1 MKTFSNTLVSLCPRA
16 PLAALGL
23 LASVALVGFASDAR
37 ADGLATKPAA
47 LEASARQSLSAEI
60 TKAKADKKDVRDRVR
75 DVNGVK
81 PEHYKNNRNPI
92 PEASREL
99 AALGKDALF
108 PMLEALAFDA
118 PQRGL
123 SEKESQALTIGMLSA
138 VGDLRDARSAPV
150 LRAALEAQSAST
162 PVAMV
167 AATSLGKLCRK
178 AERDY
183 LKSALESGSRRK
195 AAAYGLGEC
204 RNQESIETL
213 VSAVHDDDGA
223 VQIEVVKAL
232 GTAGSSWA
240 WAARVRGGKAT
251 ESEALT
257 ARNAAAAALL
267 EAFVAHEGVRAEAK
281 KSLLKTESPTLL
293 AAIQDRKSGADSKL
307 AADLAALEKAV
318 QKQEKRAKR

>member
-1 MKTFSNTLVSLCPRA
+1 MKNFANTLVSLCPRA

-23 LASVALVGFASDAR
+23 LASVAIAGFASDAR

-47 LEASARQSLSAEI
+47 LESSARQSLSAEI
-60 TKAKADKKDVRDRVR
+60 AKVKAEKKDVRDRVR
-75 DVNGVK
+75 DVKGVK
-81 PEHYKNNRNPI
+81 PEHYRKNRNPI

-123 SEKESQALTIGMLSA
+123 TDKESEALTMGMLSA

-150 LRAALEAQSAST
+150 LRAALEGQSSST
-162 PVAMV
+162 R

-178 AERDY
+178 ADRDY
-183 LKSALESGSRRK
+183 LKGALESGPRRK

-213 VSAVHDDDGA
+213 VSAVHDDDQA
-223 VQIEVVKAL
+223 VRLEVVKAL

-240 WAARVRGGKAT
+240 WAARIRGGKAT
-251 ESEALT
+251 EAEALS
-257 ARNAAAAALL
+257 ARNTAAEALL
-267 EAFVAHEGVRAEAK
+267 EAFVAHEDVRAEAK
-281 KSLLKTESPTLL
+281 RSLLKTESPTLL
-293 AAIQDRKSGADSKL
+293 SAIQGLKSGADAKL
-307 AADLAALEKAV
+307 AADLAELEKAV
-318 QKQEKRAKR
+318 EKQEKRAKR